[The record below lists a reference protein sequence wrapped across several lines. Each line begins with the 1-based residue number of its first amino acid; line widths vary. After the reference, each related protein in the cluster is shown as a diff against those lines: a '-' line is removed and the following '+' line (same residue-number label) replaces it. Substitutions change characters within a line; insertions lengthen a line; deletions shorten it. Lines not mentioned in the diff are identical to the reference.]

1 MIRKFIWN
9 TIFGI
14 GCLFCM
20 IGGCALDSES
30 LTIPMIFICVGLMI
44 GFVGY
49 RGITKTAA
57 VMEEEK

>member
-1 MIRKFIWN
+1 MIRKITWN

-14 GCLFCM
+14 GCLSSM
-20 IGGCALDSES
+20 IGGCALDSKS
-30 LTIPMIFICVGLMI
+30 LTIPMIFIGVGLMM
-44 GFVGY
+44 GFIGY

>member
-14 GCLFCM
+14 GCLSGM
-20 IGGCALDSES
+20 IGGCALDSKS
-30 LTIPMIFICVGLMI
+30 LTIPMVLIGVGLML

-49 RGITKTAA
+49 RGIMKIQNGDKT
-57 VMEEEK
+57 